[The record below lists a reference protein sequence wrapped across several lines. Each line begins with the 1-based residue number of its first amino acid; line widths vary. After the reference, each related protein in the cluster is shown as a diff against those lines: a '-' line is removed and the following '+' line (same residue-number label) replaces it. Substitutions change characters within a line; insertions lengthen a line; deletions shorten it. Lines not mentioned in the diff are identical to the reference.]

1 MAVQD
6 AKNVDTILKA
16 VASHHGQAPLTGAMI
31 AAFSEDISTGDIVV
45 LDDDGNVRKANTGS
59 LQAGHSIVGIVNDAG
74 QIHAHGPFTMTDP
87 FWDHPTRQ
95 TKKGHTNKPKVIE
108 QGERYLDI

>member
-1 MAVQD
+1 
-6 AKNVDTILKA
+6 
-16 VASHHGQAPLTGAMI
+16 
-31 AAFSEDISTGDIVV
+31 
-45 LDDDGNVRKANTGS
+45 
-59 LQAGHSIVGIVNDAG
+59 VNDAG